1 MNDSRLQLQYN
12 KRALKDQVARYLVS
26 LGGIGVIFSILLIFF
41 YLLQVVIPMFESAEM
56 QQTAQY
62 TVPGTQGTDKTLL
75 LGMEEQGSIG
85 LRLTDQG
92 QVIFFD
98 TMSGDIVMTKSL
110 QLPAAITSVSKN
122 LDWLILGLNDG
133 RVLVLRYTFELSY
146 PDNVRTVTPGLEYP
160 LGEEPLQLDESDQA
174 LTHITLQ
181 SSAENVGLVAVTA
194 DHRLVFARYVREESF
209 ISEEMTTTLESRSE
223 ISLDKIQV
231 LASAESTLEE
241 SESLKESKVST
252 ADRVSSIML
261 EPALQHLYVASA
273 AGVLY
278 DYHLNE
284 NGFDGSP
291 DEITFKHRISRLQL
305 LNGGVSLLVG
315 LENGEVQQWM
325 QVRSQVENTHNK
337 SLHFIRQFHESQQPV
352 TAIASE
358 QRRKGFAVA
367 DAKGTITL
375 YYSTS
380 QRTLAQLN
388 TAGTGITKLA
398 WSARAENLL
407 ATDDKN
413 QMHFYQIRNEYPEVS
428 WDVLWGKVWYEGYD
442 EPDYIWQSSASTNEF
457 EPKLS
462 LIPLSFGTIKAAV
475 YAMIFAVPI
484 AILGAMFTA
493 QFMSPRMRTTV
504 KPSIEI
510 MEALPTVIL
519 GFLAGL
525 WLAPYVETHL
535 AGIFTLLIIL
545 PMSFL
550 LCAFLWGY
558 VPNKSKF
565 EGWEAAFLIPV
576 VLFSIWLSMNLSS
589 PIEQLF
595 FDGSLRDY
603 MSNNWGMSYD
613 QRNSLVVGLIMG
625 FAVIPTIFSIAEDA
639 LFSVPQHLIRG
650 SLALGA
656 TRWQTMIYV
665 VLPAA
670 SPGIF
675 SAVMMGF
682 GRAVGETMI
691 VLMATGN
698 TPLMDM
704 SIFQGMRTLAAN
716 IAVEVPEAEVA
727 STHYRVLFLA
737 ALILFLFTFFFNTI
751 AEMIR
756 HRLRKRYSGL

>member
-1 MNDSRLQLQYN
+1 MKDQLLQARYN
-12 KRALKDQVARYLVS
+12 RRALKDRMARYLVGV
-26 LGGIGVIFSILLIFF
+26 GGISVIIAILLIFF
-41 YLLQVVIPMFESAEM
+41 YLLYVVIPMFESAEI
-56 QQTAQY
+56 AESKSY
-62 TVPGTQGTDKTLL
+62 AAPGAGKTLA
-75 LGMEEQGSIG
+75 LGLEEQGSVG
-85 LRLTDQG
+85 VRFTDQG
-92 QVIFFD
+92 RVIFFD
-98 TMSGDIVMTKSL
+98 TDSGEIVASETL
-110 QLPAAITSVSKN
+110 GLPAAITSATSN
-122 LDWLILGLNDG
+122 LDRVVLGLANG
-133 RVLVLRYTFELSY
+133 TAIVMRYVFDVSY
-146 PDNVRTVTPGLEYP
+146 PDDIRTITPRLVYP
-160 LGEEPLQLDESDQA
+160 LGKEPLSLDESGKP
-174 LTHITLQ
+174 LTKIIFQLREEG
-181 SSAENVGLVAVTA
+181 AGLAATTS
-194 DHRLVFARYVREESF
+194 DNRLVFARYVREESF
-209 ISEEMTTTLESRSE
+209 LSGEITIELEARSE
-223 ISLDKIQV
+223 HAFDDAINSVALSPDLSHLYTAIEGGVLFDYSLDD
-231 LASAESTLEE
+231 E
-241 SESLKESKVST
+241 
-252 ADRVSSIML
+252 
-261 EPALQHLYVASA
+261 
-273 AGVLY
+273 
-278 DYHLNE
+278 
-284 NGFDGSP
+284 GFDGSP
-291 DEITFKHRISRLQL
+291 LEYKFKHEITTLQL
-305 LNGGVSLLVG
+305 LLGGSSLMVG
-315 LENGEVQQWM
+315 LGNGEVQQWM
-325 QVRSQVENTHNK
+325 SVRTENGKFLTYIRNFHENT
-337 SLHFIRQFHESQQPV
+337 QTV
-352 TAIASE
+352 TSIATE

-367 DAKGTITL
+367 DNTGEITL

-380 QRTLAQLN
+380 QRTLAQIKTTDASIN
-388 TAGTGITKLA
+388 QMV
-398 WSARAENLL
+398 WSARAEHLL
-407 ATDDKN
+407 ASDDNN
-413 QMHFYQIRNEYPEVS
+413 QMRVYKVHNEYPEVS

-457 EPKLS
+457 EPKFS
-462 LIPLSFGTIKAAV
+462 LIPLSFGTIKAAF

-493 QFMSPRMRTTV
+493 QFMAPRMRQTV

-535 AGIFTLLIIL
+535 AGIFTLLLIL
-545 PMSFL
+545 PLGFIC
-550 LCAFLWGY
+550 CAWLWGY
-558 VPNKSKF
+558 VPNKSKL
-565 EGWEAAFLIPV
+565 EGWEAALLIPV
-576 VLFSIWLSMNLSS
+576 VLFLIWLSMILSS
-589 PIEQLF
+589 PIENIF
-595 FDGSLRDY
+595 FDGDMRGY
-603 MSNNWGMSYD
+603 MSNEWGMSYD

-656 TRWQTMIYV
+656 TRWQTMMRV

-737 ALILFLFTFFFNTI
+737 ALILFLFTFVFNTI
-751 AEMIR
+751 AEIIR